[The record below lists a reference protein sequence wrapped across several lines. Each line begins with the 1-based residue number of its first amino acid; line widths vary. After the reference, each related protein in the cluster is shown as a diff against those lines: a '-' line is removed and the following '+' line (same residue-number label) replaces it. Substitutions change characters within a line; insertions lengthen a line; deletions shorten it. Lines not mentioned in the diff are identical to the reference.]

1 MQQTLIKLLPENAN
15 YIIVKKI
22 MLLLLLMFANFSFA
36 QKITVTQTG
45 LKDSENIEKS
55 FVVIPAE
62 GKTAK
67 QLYDESL
74 KYINKNYKSADDVIK
89 GKTDGEYLKF
99 VTYAPNFI
107 TIKNGFAR
115 VPFTAKYTTELSFKD
130 NKVKYEIIELE
141 MSSEANYQLNFT
153 GSGISFFIF
162 NKKGELKKEDAK
174 NSIEE
179 YFNANILSLS
189 NFLQGRTV
197 EDKW

>member
-1 MQQTLIKLLPENAN
+1 MKI
-15 YIIVKKI
+15 I

-67 QLYDESL
+67 HLYDESL

-99 VTYAPNFI
+99 VTFAPNFI

-141 MSSEANYQLNFT
+141 MSSEANYKLNFT

-189 NFLQGRTV
+189 NFLQGKTV

>member
-1 MQQTLIKLLPENAN
+1 M
-15 YIIVKKI
+15 KKI
-22 MLLLLLMFANFSFA
+22 TLLLLLMFANFSFA
-36 QKITVTQTG
+36 QKITVTPTG

-99 VTYAPNFI
+99 VTFAPSFI
-107 TIKNGFAR
+107 TIKNGFAKA
-115 VPFTAKYTTELSFKD
+115 PFTAKYTTELSFKD

-141 MSSEANYQLNFT
+141 MYNEANYQLNFT

-189 NFLQGRTV
+189 NFLQGKTV

>member
-1 MQQTLIKLLPENAN
+1 M
-15 YIIVKKI
+15 KKI
-22 MLLLLLMFANFSFA
+22 TLLLLLMFANFSFG
-36 QKITVTQTG
+36 QKITVTPTG
-45 LKDSENIEKS
+45 LKDSGNIEKS
-55 FVVIPAE
+55 FVIIHAE

-99 VTYAPNFI
+99 VTFAPSFI
-107 TIKNGFAR
+107 TIKNGFAKA
-115 VPFTAKYTTELSFKD
+115 PFTAKYTTELSFKD

-141 MSSEANYQLNFT
+141 MYNEANYKLNFT
-153 GSGISFFIF
+153 GSEISFFIF

-189 NFLQGRTV
+189 NFLQGKTV